1 MTNVPTVAIIGR
13 PNTGKSTLF
22 NRLIGRRQA
31 IVSDIP
37 GTTRD
42 HVAGV
47 IEEAEIPYLLVDTG
61 GMGGGTEDK
70 AMEDNVHA
78 QSLLAIEHADL
89 ILFTVNSREELT
101 ASDFAIV
108 DILRKRRRKHV
119 PVLLIITKC
128 DNPEQMEEMLPN
140 FHQLGIADEVLPV
153 SAPHRIG
160 TDELETA
167 IQERLKN
174 AQFQKKDERQGT
186 ALASAVPRIAIIGQ
200 PNVGKSSLINAF
212 MSDSERDKSPK
223 LVSDVPGTT
232 RDSTDTVIVR
242 EGKEFIFVD
251 TAGLRKAA
259 MKAEEIEGLSILRT
273 VQALEHCDISILIV
287 DATKTVSKQDKR
299 IAKMAMEAGKGFII
313 LLNKIDLLTTEQ
325 KKEKL
330 NEMKIALHF
339 CEFAP
344 VVLCS
349 AQTRE
354 GIVKIFD
361 LIEMVQRNRLRRIAT
376 KDLQQWFSGVAASGP
391 VGELGKSK
399 YITQADELPPTFVVF
414 VKDPRKVQ
422 LSQLKFLDRKLRE
435 TFGFD
440 GTPIRWIT
448 KSSLKDER

>member
-70 AMEDNVHA
+70 AMEDDVHA

-119 PVLLIITKC
+119 PVLLIVTKC
-128 DNPEQMEEMLPN
+128 DNQEQMEEMLPN

-167 IQERLKN
+167 IAERLKKANFTKQEETPEEN
-174 AQFQKKDERQGT
+174 AP
-186 ALASAVPRIAIIGQ
+186 PRIALIGQ

-212 MSDSERDKSPK
+212 MSNSERDKSPK

-287 DATKTVSKQDKR
+287 DATKPVSKQDKR

-325 KKEKL
+325 KKEKM
-330 NEMKIALHF
+330 NELHIALHF

-344 VVLCS
+344 VILCS
-349 AQTRE
+349 AETRE

-376 KDLQQWFSGVAASGP
+376 KDLQQWYSGVAASGP
-391 VGELGKSK
+391 VGELAKSK

-422 LSQLKFLDRKLRE
+422 LSQLKFLDRKLRG
-435 TFGFD
+435 TFGFE